1 MVICTFHLILVQE
14 AEFFF
19 GSKKRK
25 GTATFGNSSLCII
38 KPHAIAE
45 QLAGKI
51 ITSIMNSEFKITALQ
66 MFHLEKA
73 NAEEFL
79 EVYKGVV
86 TEYKVR
92 INFAYG

>member
-1 MVICTFHLILVQE
+1 
-14 AEFFF
+14 
-19 GSKKRK
+19 
-25 GTATFGNSSLCII
+25 
-38 KPHAIAE
+38 
-45 QLAGKI
+45 
-51 ITSIMNSEFKITALQ
+51 MNSEFKITALQ

-92 INFAYG
+92 INFANG